1 MTVGDAVGVA
11 VDVNVGEGV
20 NVGPGVGVPVGTA
33 VWVGVLVGMGV
44 FVGTIAAA
52 IGVLGG
58 MGVIVVTAVGVEA
71 LVGVGVGELVGI
83 SANAGAAG
91 SGVGGQEG
99 SHPRRQRTEGSD
111 VGGGG
116 MDACQYQSD
125 MASPTREIVAVPP
138 TKARNDARSSFK
150 IVRLLC
156 REFIQAGGLRNPF
169 AASILMNWLSR
180 SIIATPIKSISNEQ
194 IKKKG
199 PLDCQTATVHITAT
213 PPIFHSCPGGLNKK
227 PRIES
232 TASCIIDSMVDIQPL
247 LPLGYVCGCGCVGD
261 CCCVCG
267 GACG

>member
-1 MTVGDAVGVA
+1 M
-11 VDVNVGEGV
+11 
-20 NVGPGVGVPVGTA
+20 
-33 VWVGVLVGMGV
+33 

-58 MGVIVVTAVGVEA
+58 MGVIVATAVGVEA
-71 LVGVGVGELVGI
+71 LVGVGVGEVVGI
-83 SANAGAAG
+83 SASTGAAG

-99 SHPRRQRTEGSD
+99 SHPRRQRTEGSGVDGD
-111 VGGGG
+111 V
-116 MDACQYQSD
+116 DACATPDCQVQSII
-125 MASPTREIVAVPP
+125 AALAAEIVAVPP
-138 TKARNDARSSFK
+138 TKTRKDARSSFN

-180 SIIATPIKSISNEQ
+180 SIIATPTKSISNEQ
-194 IKKKG
+194 IKKKA

-213 PPIFHSCPGGLNKK
+213 PPIFHGCPGGLNRK

-261 CCCVCG
+261 CGCCGCGCG
-267 GACG
+267 GDCGCG